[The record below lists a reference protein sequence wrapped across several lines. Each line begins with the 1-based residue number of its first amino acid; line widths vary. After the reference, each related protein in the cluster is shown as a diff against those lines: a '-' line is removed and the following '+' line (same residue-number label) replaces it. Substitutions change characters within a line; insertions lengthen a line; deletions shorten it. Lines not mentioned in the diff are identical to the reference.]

1 MIQNHWN
8 HDSGTESAGITE
20 SESENFGADFW
31 NRRFQNQMILDS
43 DSNISAEMGKA
54 GCDDAVRQR

>member
-1 MIQNHWN
+1 MILALES
-8 HDSGTESAGITE
+8 DGITESE

-31 NRRFQNQMILDS
+31 NHRFQNQMILDS